1 LTNVRSIVNK
11 FTELQVL
18 VDVHA
23 PHVIGITESWCTGF
37 IADAELHLK
46 GYNLYRYDRI
56 GAPGGGVLLYIHE
69 SLSTVICE
77 PLMNIHI
84 DDSVWCMDTLR
95 GVDKLLI
102 GVVYRSPSSS
112 CDNNNRL
119 LTGIRKISDLQDCS
133 HLLLMGDFNIPDI
146 DWQDFTCFNNKS
158 SLTADFLCAIQDSY
172 LIQHISGFTRHSPGQ
187 RSSLLDLVFT
197 FNPNSIDNVQHCW
210 PMGSSD
216 HDCIIFKFNCYTT
229 CTDHKEVPC
238 KLNFWKGNY
247 LAICEEPDKVDWNNV
262 LQNNC
267 IDTNWDLFKNRVLTI
282 ANKHIPKV
290 RKKPESNK
298 PPWWSK
304 SLSKVVKEKQN
315 LYLQYKFTLS
325 QVDYAKYTS
334 KRNQVKHM
342 IRSAQAQYDESLI
355 QKLSSN
361 PNALYG
367 YVRDKSKVK
376 SKIGQLERSD
386 GTLTTGD
393 EETVEVLNN
402 FFKSVFT
409 NEDPSVIP
417 SFTTRVSTT
426 LSDICITEAEVYDKL
441 VLFVTGFWKTVPNH
455 TFLFT

>member
-1 LTNVRSIVNK
+1 
-11 FTELQVL
+11 
-18 VDVHA
+18 
-23 PHVIGITESWCTGF
+23 
-37 IADAELHLK
+37 
-46 GYNLYRYDRI
+46 
-56 GAPGGGVLLYIHE
+56 
-69 SLSTVICE
+69 
-77 PLMNIHI
+77 
-84 DDSVWCMDTLR
+84 
-95 GVDKLLI
+95 
-102 GVVYRSPSSS
+102 
-112 CDNNNRL
+112 
-119 LTGIRKISDLQDCS
+119 
-133 HLLLMGDFNIPDI
+133 
-146 DWQDFTCFNNKS
+146 
-158 SLTADFLCAIQDSY
+158 
-172 LIQHISGFTRHSPGQ
+172 
-187 RSSLLDLVFT
+187 
-197 FNPNSIDNVQHCW
+197 
-210 PMGSSD
+210 MGSSD

-247 LAICEEPDKVDWNNV
+247 LAICEELDKVDWNNV

-342 IRSAQAQYDESLI
+342 IRSAQVQYDESLI

-441 VLFVTGFWKTVPNH
+441 VLLNVNKAPGPDGLHSQILKNCASSLARPLCL
-455 TFLFT
+455 LFTQSLNSGVLPKEWKQANVTPIFKKGSKSKASNYRPISLTSQPVKILESIIRSKILQYLSDNSVITHGQHGFVSKKSCFTNLLETFEDWTLAVDLGYGIDVIYLDYSKAFDSVPHLRLIEKLAGYGFSGKLCCHG